1 MDDKF
6 PSLSKLQK
14 QEKRTLVD
22 NCVKYHIITTTL
34 DYLVTSKFLWDKD
47 AVSYMTVREWLNKRA
62 TYDYMWT
69 VPAVRIDLW
78 LHEMIWLELVSFS
91 QDKQEFALTEHGFSV
106 YKSQQYHS
114 IYASLLEAKY
124 SRKIAFRSIIV
135 SIFAFLISFVT
146 LFITYLSYIK

>member
-6 PSLSKLQK
+6 PPLSKLQK
-14 QEKRTLVD
+14 QEKRKLVD

-47 AVSYMTVREWLNKRA
+47 TVSYITVREWLNKRA

-69 VPAVRIDLW
+69 VPAAQIDLW
-78 LHEMIWLELVSFS
+78 LHEMIWLELVSFH
-91 QDKQEFALTEHGFSV
+91 QDKQEFTLTEHGYSV
-106 YKSQQYHS
+106 YKNQQYHS

-124 SRKIAFRSIIV
+124 SRKIAQKSMIASIL
-135 SIFAFLISFVT
+135 AFIISAVT
-146 LFITYLSYIK
+146 ITLTFIGCIK

>member
-14 QEKRTLVD
+14 QEKRKLVD

-47 AVSYMTVREWLNKRA
+47 AVSYIAVREWLNKRA

-69 VPAVRIDLW
+69 VPAAQIDLW
-78 LHEMIWLELVSFS
+78 LHEMIWLELVSFN
-91 QDKQEFALTEHGFSV
+91 QDKQEFTLTEHGYSV
-106 YKSQQYHS
+106 YKNQQYHS

-124 SRKIAFRSIIV
+124 SRKIAQKSMIASIL
-135 SIFAFLISFVT
+135 AFIISAVTITLTLIGC
-146 LFITYLSYIK
+146 IK